1 MQAPRFHGMVGSSRA
16 MSNVYSRIRNISP
29 FDIPILI
36 MGESGS
42 GKELVARAI
51 HNESTRR
58 SGPFHA
64 VNTGA
69 LTPELIASELF
80 GHEKGAFSGATAA
93 KQGFF
98 EIANGGTLFL
108 DEIGTMSPDTQVN
121 LLRIIESQTF
131 TRVGGTT
138 PIHSDVRILAATNID
153 LRSRVRANEFRRDL
167 YYRLSVFPL
176 ALPPLR
182 TRRDDIAVLA
192 EYFRERFTAEFDR
205 PIRGFDK
212 GAVKQLRAYGW
223 PGNVRELSN
232 MIIRLVVGAS
242 GEVITEAEVVEALYQ
257 TAMQVVDDVPGELPR
272 EAGTSA
278 NDQTLREAAT
288 QEDAEMPD
296 EDATMRRSTSEPG
309 DASGRGQFVDGSD
322 EPTIHAGLTIEDVE
336 RKLIEATLREAHG
349 NRTKAAKLLG
359 ISRKSLYNK
368 IKAYDLAL

>member
-1 MQAPRFHGMVGSSRA
+1 MQAPTFHGMVGSSKA
-16 MSNVYSRIRNISP
+16 MNKVYTRIRSVSP

-36 MGESGS
+36 IGESGS

-51 HNESTRR
+51 HNESARR

-80 GHEKGAFSGATAA
+80 GHEKGAFTGATAA
-93 KQGFF
+93 KKGFF

-121 LLRIIESQTF
+121 LLRIIETQAF

-138 PIHSDVRILAATNID
+138 PIRSNVRILAATNID
-153 LRSRVRANEFRRDL
+153 LRSRVRSNGFRRDL

-176 ALPPLR
+176 TLPPLR
-182 TRRDDIAVLA
+182 KRREDIAVLA
-192 EYFRERFTAEFDR
+192 EYFRERCTAEFAR
-205 PIRGFDK
+205 PIRGFEP
-212 GAVKQLRAYGW
+212 GAMKQLRSYGW

-232 MIIRLVVGAS
+232 VLIRLVVGAA
-242 GEVITEAEVVEALYQ
+242 GEMITEAEVVEALYQ
-257 TAMQVVDDVPGELPR
+257 TALQIPEPAAAERGVDEERAPTGTEHARLHEASEPPGEQPADGWTASER
-272 EAGTSA
+272 HIGDDGDS
-278 NDQTLREAAT
+278 
-288 QEDAEMPD
+288 D
-296 EDATMRRSTSEPG
+296 EDSTIQ
-309 DASGRGQFVDGSD
+309 AGR
-322 EPTIHAGLTIEDVE
+322 TIEDVE
-336 RKLIEATLREAHG
+336 RQLIEATLREAHG

-368 IKAYDLAL
+368 IKSYDIDA